1 MKFSKVIMKNL
12 IVSFLIICSVSFAQ
26 EDKANPIIPQSKK
39 GSFYAYWGWNT
50 SMYSSSDISFK
61 GNNYDFTLY
70 DVAATDRQS
79 PFDLKLYL
87 NPGTITIPQYNLR
100 IGYFLNDKYE
110 ISVGVD
116 HMKYVMRAY
125 QPSTITGEI
134 SKYGAEYD
142 GVYSNTPFV
151 IKPDFLM
158 FEHTDGLNYI
168 NSELRRNDK
177 LFEKGKFALNFLTGA
192 GTGLVIPRTNCT
204 LLGNPRYDQFN
215 LAGFGLDALV
225 GLNIEFYN
233 RFFIQTEF
241 KAGYIN
247 LPSIRTTM
255 FKTDIA
261 KQSFTFLQSNIVF
274 GYRFNTK
281 KDKK

>member
-1 MKFSKVIMKNL
+1 MKFSKVIMKNIL
-12 IVSFLIICSVSFAQ
+12 VSFLIICSVSFAQ
-26 EDKANPIIPQSKK
+26 EEKPNSSASQSKK
-39 GSFYAYWGWNT
+39 GSFYAYWGWNR
-50 SMYSSSDISFK
+50 SMYSTSDISFK
-61 GNNYDFTLY
+61 GNNYNFTLN
-70 DVAATDRQS
+70 DVVATDRQS
-79 PFDLKLYL
+79 LFDLKLYL

-142 GVYSNTPFV
+142 GAYSNTPFV

-177 LFEKGKFALNFLTGA
+177 LFEKGKFALNFITGA
-192 GTGLVIPRTNCT
+192 GTGVVIPRTNCT
-204 LLGNPRYDQFN
+204 LLGNPRYDQFH
-215 LAGFGLDALV
+215 LAGFGLNVLA

-247 LPSIRTTM
+247 LPSIRTSM
-255 FKTDIA
+255 FETDIA

-274 GYRFNTK
+274 GYRFNIK

>member
-1 MKFSKVIMKNL
+1 MKFSKVIIKNL

-26 EDKANPIIPQSKK
+26 EDKPNVSLSKK
-39 GSFYAYWGWNT
+39 GSFYAYWGWNR

-116 HMKYVMRAY
+116 HMKYVMRSY
-125 QPSTITGEI
+125 QPSSITGAI
-134 SKYGAEYD
+134 SKYGPKYD
-142 GVYSNTPFV
+142 GVYSNNPFD

-177 LFEKGKFALNFLTGA
+177 LFEKGKIALNFLTGA
-192 GTGLVIPRTNCT
+192 GTGVVIPRTNCT
-204 LLGNPRYDQFN
+204 LLGNPRYDQFH

-247 LPSIRTTM
+247 LPSIRTSM

-274 GYRFNTK
+274 GYRFNTQK
-281 KDKK
+281 ENK

>member
-1 MKFSKVIMKNL
+1 MKFSKLIMKNIL
-12 IVSFLIICSVSFAQ
+12 VSFLIICSVSFAQ
-26 EDKANPIIPQSKK
+26 EDKPNPSVSQSKK
-39 GSFYAYWGWNT
+39 GSFYAYWGWDR
-50 SMYSSSDISFK
+50 SMYSTSDISFK
-61 GNNYDFTLY
+61 GNNYDFTLN
-70 DVAATDRQS
+70 DVTATDRQS

-87 NPGTITIPQYNLR
+87 NPGTITIPQYNFR

-110 ISVGVD
+110 ISFGVD

-142 GVYSNTPFV
+142 GAYSNTPFV

-192 GTGLVIPRTNCT
+192 GTGVVIPRTNCT

-225 GLNIEFYN
+225 GLNIDFYN

-247 LPSIRTTM
+247 LPSIRTSM